1 MVKDISVIIPVFNT
15 AQYLSK
21 CLDSLCAQTKK
32 DIEFILINDGSTD
45 GSEQIL
51 ERYAEQDPRF
61 RVIHQK
67 NCGFAGARNRGLE
80 EAKGEFIGF
89 VDSDD

>member
-1 MVKDISVIIPVFNT
+1 VPR
-15 AQYLSK
+15 
-21 CLDSLCAQTKK
+21 KK

-61 RVIHQK
+61 RVIHQE
-67 NCGFAGARNRGLE
+67 NRGFAGE
-80 EAKGEFIGF
+80 Q
-89 VDSDD
+89 